1 MGLDKRKKILVV
13 DDFNINPFD
22 IQNKKLKSIS
32 KSEIPFHQPDIL
44 LDKNDIDDIN
54 LISLGMD
61 SLDVAELILAFEEK
75 YNIDL
80 EDQQLYRFK
89 SIRNFINCV
98 FEKIT
103 E

>member
-1 MGLDKRKKILVV
+1 MKTIKNYSSIEKDILKYIEK
-13 DDFNINPFD
+13 N
-22 IQNKKLKSIS
+22 QG
-32 KSEIPFHQPDIL
+32 IL

-89 SIRNFINCV
+89 SVRNFINCIY
-98 FEKIT
+98 EKVNK
-103 E
+103 

>member
-1 MGLDKRKKILVV
+1 MKNIKNYSSIEKDILKYIEK
-13 DDFNINPFD
+13 N
-22 IQNKKLKSIS
+22 QG
-32 KSEIPFHQPDIL
+32 IL
-44 LDKNDIDDIN
+44 LDKNDIDEIN

-80 EDQQLYRFK
+80 EDQQIYRFK
-89 SIRNFINCV
+89 SVRNFINCV

>member
-1 MGLDKRKKILVV
+1 MKTIKNYSSIEKDILKYIEK
-13 DDFNINPFD
+13 N
-22 IQNKKLKSIS
+22 QG
-32 KSEIPFHQPDIL
+32 IL
-44 LDKNDIDDIN
+44 LDKNDIDEIN

-80 EDQQLYRFK
+80 EDQQIYRFK
-89 SIRNFINCV
+89 SVRNFINCV

>member
-1 MGLDKRKKILVV
+1 MKTIKNYSSIEKDILKYIEK
-13 DDFNINPFD
+13 N
-22 IQNKKLKSIS
+22 QG
-32 KSEIPFHQPDIL
+32 IL